1 MNETQRG
8 ITHVWFL
15 LLISALC
22 GVGAASAQ
30 EAGELSERFARFDAN
45 GDGKLST
52 DEVPEGIRER
62 IFSRLDKDGDGLL
75 DARELAA
82 FRQGRRRSAGGSQTS
97 AQVRIIENI
106 EYATGPDY
114 GDDRG
119 KLDLYLPKDR
129 KDFPVILFFH
139 GGALANGDKSSL
151 AKMSPRFVNQGY
163 AVAAANYRLSPLYPF
178 PAYMEDA
185 AVAFKWV
192 CDHIGDYDGDREQ
205 IIVSGGSAGG
215 HIAAL
220 LSLDDRYLARH
231 DLSTNNIRVS
241 IPITGLMDVQTVGD
255 PRISVTWSGDPTKVK
270 LGSPITHVRK
280 DAPPMLLMVADG
292 DTDVRREQNKRMF
305 DAMRSIGNT
314 EIEFEVLHDRLHST
328 ILPNMAKDG
337 DPTVARMLDF
347 LRTH

>member
-1 MNETQRG
+1 MNGTQRG
-8 ITHVWFL
+8 MTHVGIL
-15 LLISALC
+15 LLILPLC
-22 GVGAASAQ
+22 SVASAFVQ

-45 GDGKLST
+45 GDGKLSA

-62 IFSRLDKDGDGLL
+62 VFSRLDRDGDGLL

-82 FRQGRRRSAGGSQTS
+82 FRQGRRRSAGQTS
-97 AQVRIIENI
+97 EQVRIIENI

-119 KLDLYLPKDR
+119 KLDLYLPRDR

-151 AKMSPRFVNQGY
+151 AKMSPQFVRQGY

-185 AVAFKWV
+185 AAAFKWV
-192 CDHIGDYDGDREQ
+192 YDHIGEYDGDREQ

-231 DLSTNNIRVS
+231 DLSTKNIRVS
-241 IPITGLMDVQTVGD
+241 IPITGLMDVKSAGD
-255 PRISVTWSGDPTKVK
+255 PRISVTWSGDPNKVK
-270 LGSPITHVRK
+270 LGSPLSHVRR
-280 DAPPMLLMVADG
+280 DAPPDATDG
-292 DTDVRREQNKRMF
+292 GRR
-305 DAMRSIGNT
+305 
-314 EIEFEVLHDRLHST
+314 
-328 ILPNMAKDG
+328 
-337 DPTVARMLDF
+337 
-347 LRTH
+347 